1 MKKIIYVSLCVLL
14 LASCGQYSSEYKKL
28 QKENEE
34 LRLENVKIT
43 TEMDESLSLIN
54 EISADFDRIK
64 NAENFV
70 SMQTA
75 ANGEVAK
82 STRVKLSEDM
92 KLINEVLSK
101 NKEQIEKL
109 KKQLEGGNIK
119 SNELRKT
126 IERLSM
132 ELDEK
137 VTLIAELQK
146 QLAKK
151 NVAIEALDEAVLALS
166 GDLAD
171 ISKESKTQ
179 QKVINIQEK
188 ELNAA
193 YYCFGTTRELKD
205 QKIVSGRDVL
215 PNGFNKEY
223 FMEID
228 IREVKEIPLYAKK
241 AKVLTN
247 HPAGSYE
254 LATDAEKKLVL
265 KIKDINNFWSIG
277 RYLVVEVNL

>member
-64 NAENFV
+64 NAENYV
-70 SMQTA
+70 SMQTVA
-75 ANGEVAK
+75 GGEVAK

-92 KLINEVLSK
+92 KLISEVLSK

-126 IERLSM
+126 IERLST

-265 KIKDINNFWSIG
+265 KIKDVNNFWSIG

>member
-1 MKKIIYVSLCVLL
+1 MKKLIYLSLALL
-14 LASCGQYSSEYKKL
+14 LMASCGQYSSEYKKL

-34 LRLENVKIT
+34 LRLQNTRIT

-64 NAENFV
+64 SAENYV

-75 ANGEVAK
+75 TNGEVSK
-82 STRVKLSEDM
+82 SARQKLSDDM
-92 KLINEVLSK
+92 TLIKEVLSK

-109 KKQLEGGNIK
+109 KKQIESGSIK
-119 SNELRKT
+119 SKELQKT
-126 IERLSM
+126 IERLAT

-137 VTLIAELQK
+137 VMLIAELQK

-151 NVAIEALDEAVLALS
+151 NVAIEALDQAVLSLS
-166 GDLAD
+166 RDVYDL
-171 ISKESKTQ
+171 SKEAQTQ
-179 QKVINIQEK
+179 QKVIGIQEK

-205 QKIVSGRDVL
+205 QKIVSGRNVL
-215 PNGFNKEY
+215 ADGFNKDY

-241 AKVLTN
+241 AEILTN

-254 LATDAEKKLVL
+254 LIKDDQKKLIL
-265 KIKDINNFWSIG
+265 KIKDVNNFWSVG
-277 RYLVVEVNL
+277 RYLVIEVNL